1 MTTGQLFTMQ
11 HTDGSRDTV
20 NVGEFVL
27 DKENKIGGFIA
38 ESNQDSFTVCFF
50 EPNPIPEG
58 GTLIRETLPREVVSQ
73 MLTSVANTDEN
84 IKEKWVDLLTRYQ
97 VYHDVIKKNS

>member
-1 MTTGQLFTMQ
+1 MTIGQLFRMQ
-11 HTDGSRDTV
+11 HTDDSKDSVTL
-20 NVGEFVL
+20 GEFVL

-58 GTLIRETLPREVVSQ
+58 GTLIRETLSKEMVAQ
-73 MLTSVANTDEN
+73 MLSFVANTDEN
-84 IKEKWVDLLTRYQ
+84 VKEKWVDLLTRYQ
-97 VYHDVIKKNS
+97 VYYDVIKKNS